1 MIEFDV
7 NAEVW
12 VIACFAD
19 QAIHHGKYRIGAG
32 VKVHASMKSI
42 FSGNG
47 MDTVTIGR
55 IQAKIFK
62 WQADQA
68 AGYPSFHLPTN

>member
-7 NAEVW
+7 NTEIG
-12 VIACFAD
+12 VIARFPD
-19 QAIHHGKYRIGAG
+19 QAIHDGEYCIGAG

-47 MDTVTIGR
+47 MDAVTIGR

-68 AGYPSFHLPTN
+68 AGYPGFHLPTN